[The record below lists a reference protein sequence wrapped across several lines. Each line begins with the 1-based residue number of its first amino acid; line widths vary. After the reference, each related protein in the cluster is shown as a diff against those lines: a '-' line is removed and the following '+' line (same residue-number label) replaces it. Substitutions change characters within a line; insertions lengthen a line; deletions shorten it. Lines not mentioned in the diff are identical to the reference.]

1 MNRHCVRNYIDGKE
15 IFSMSNYLSR
25 EVIIVCSNKL
35 ICSSINSS
43 RDLLI
48 FEIIQKIQRK
58 ATFTSTFQIS
68 KKHFKIMNLY
78 LLFLFMPLH
87 TCVQFRTKCNL
98 RPSRRVILCQFLM
111 YRLPFTWY
119 KSQDKCNNW
128 KNNKKL
134 ETRDSCLYLTWTLLR
149 RCLKL
154 FSVINQ
160 LV

>member
-1 MNRHCVRNYIDGKE
+1 ME
-15 IFSMSNYLSR
+15 IF
-25 EVIIVCSNKL
+25 
-35 ICSSINSS
+35 
-43 RDLLI
+43 
-48 FEIIQKIQRK
+48 
-58 ATFTSTFQIS
+58 IS
-68 KKHFKIMNLY
+68 KESRLTNHIKFFDKEDWSFYYVYYKIYYNSGIQYKIFSKVDSKRKKLKQHQLPLNAFQKAHFKIMNLY

-134 ETRDSCLYLTWTLLR
+134 ETLDNRLYLTKPL
-149 RCLKL
+149 
-154 FSVINQ
+154 
-160 LV
+160 